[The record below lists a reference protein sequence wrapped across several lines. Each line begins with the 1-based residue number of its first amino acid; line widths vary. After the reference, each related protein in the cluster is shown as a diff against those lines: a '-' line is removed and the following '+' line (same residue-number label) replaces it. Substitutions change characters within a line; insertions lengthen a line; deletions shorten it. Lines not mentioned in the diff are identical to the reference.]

1 MRTLHKTVLFLIAAA
16 SAVVSFTARADTYPS
31 RPVRVII
38 PYASGGGADAAARLM
53 TIGLTKALG
62 QSFVV
67 ESRAGGNTA
76 IGAVAVAHSPPDGYT
91 LLMAGGTTMALNPM
105 VVDKLPYD
113 PLKDFA
119 PISMLAYSPYLVA
132 VSAEMGAGSLADV
145 LARAREKPGSVAYAS
160 NGIGGTVHLGMEMLA
175 QRAQVRFNH
184 VPYKGFA
191 PALPDLVSG
200 RTPVT
205 MIDLAS
211 LGSFAK
217 SGRVKVVAIT
227 SAQRSSLFPDVPT
240 VAELG
245 FPGYA
250 VETWFALF
258 APAGTPAPIVAT
270 LSEAMQTWM
279 ALPETQEAFKGIGQ
293 EPKASPPDYVRQR
306 IVSEQAM
313 YAPLVKAANIK
324 VE

>member
-1 MRTLHKTVLFLIAAA
+1 MRTLHKTVLFFVAAA
-16 SAVVSFTARADTYPS
+16 CALVSFGACADTYPN
-31 RPVRVII
+31 RPVRVVI

-53 TIGLTKALG
+53 TMGLTKALG

-76 IGAVAVAHSPPDGYT
+76 IGAVAVAHSAPDGYT

-113 PLKDFA
+113 PLNDFA

-132 VSAEMGAGSLADV
+132 VSAEMGADSLADV
-145 LARAREKPGSVAYAS
+145 LAQARAKPGTVAYAS

-191 PALPDLVSG
+191 PALPDLISG

-227 SAQRSSLFPDVPT
+227 SAQRSALFPDVPT
-240 VAELG
+240 IAELG

-250 VETWFALF
+250 VETWFGLF
-258 APAGTPAPIVAT
+258 APAGTPPAIIAT

-279 ALPETQEAFKGIGQ
+279 ALPETQDAIHMIGQ
-293 EPKASPPDYVRQR
+293 EPKASTPDYMRQR
-306 IVSEQAM
+306 IVTEQQM

-324 VE
+324 AE